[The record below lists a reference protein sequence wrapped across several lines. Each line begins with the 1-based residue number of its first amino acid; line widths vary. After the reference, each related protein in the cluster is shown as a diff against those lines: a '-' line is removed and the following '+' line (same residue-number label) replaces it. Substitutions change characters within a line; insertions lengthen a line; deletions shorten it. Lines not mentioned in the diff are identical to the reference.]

1 MLGGR
6 EDLHCLNGASGTDS
20 AGHRISPKTVASP
33 GTYQGTG
40 RRPGAAPGQSSLV
53 HWQPST
59 QRHLWRGS
67 TRRIPAS
74 ASPGRPTVRADAARF
89 ALNLR

>member
-40 RRPGAAPGQSSLV
+40 RRPVLQRRKLHEAQHDMVQRLV
-53 HWQPST
+53 VRRNLVRRWQLLVT
-59 QRHLWRGS
+59 
-67 TRRIPAS
+67 I
-74 ASPGRPTVRADAARF
+74 
-89 ALNLR
+89 ALAV